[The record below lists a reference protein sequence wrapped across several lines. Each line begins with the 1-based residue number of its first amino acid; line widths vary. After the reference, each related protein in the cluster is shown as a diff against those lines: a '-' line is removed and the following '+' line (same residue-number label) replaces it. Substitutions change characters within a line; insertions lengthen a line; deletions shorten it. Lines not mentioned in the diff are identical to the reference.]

1 MKGIVSSVKHSEAS
15 GDLYFVAT
23 FDRDFKCVEFKGN
36 VELHPGELLDMEEMS
51 VTEPEESIR
60 QKKLMYSA
68 LQDRIEKA
76 MRKKVYEKGVDGLDK
91 TTNAMWK
98 TLESASKLFLKK
110 LMLGAPI
117 IVRFHNDADGS
128 GGAYSLY
135 LGLKDLGKSGKFPQ
149 NIVWI
154 MNRGV
159 AYSRF
164 DAQNDILTANNYSS
178 LEKPL
183 LVIID
188 FGTSIESNPG
198 IAEVDEK
205 FDVIWLDHHP
215 MASGFRG
222 TELEHYINPWNFGG
236 DSNYTAGFLA
246 SAFTKTFSAADTSE
260 YENASFIG
268 DYSEYADV
276 EGKGSNASTIF
287 DLVTSD
293 LTVAFGA
300 NKSNVT
306 PQEFEGIFKDR
317 EKTADLLRYA
327 NVRLNEVLDSGIESL
342 KTYKANGF
350 EIFLLDFEDIRSE
363 ESKYP
368 LPGRFASKLLTRI
381 NESGR
386 RKVMVI
392 VHVGAYLLMR
402 LDRALGDEMNLLDI
416 IESMKEKYGDSIE
429 GGGGH
434 RRAGAIKL
442 RDKSNKRNMIN
453 DIIKSLK

>member
-1 MKGIVSSVKHSEAS
+1 MKGIVSSVKHSEAA
-15 GDLYFVAT
+15 GDLYFIAT
-23 FDRDFKCVEFKGN
+23 FEKDFRCVEFKEN
-36 VELHPGELLDMEEMS
+36 MELYPGELVDMEEMT
-51 VTEPEESIR
+51 VIEPEESIR
-60 QKKLMYSA
+60 QKRLMYSA
-68 LQDRIEKA
+68 LDDKIEKT
-76 MRKKVYEKGVDGLDK
+76 MRKKVYEKKVEALDK
-91 TTNAMWK
+91 TTKAMWK
-98 TLESASKLFLKK
+98 KLESASRLFLKK

-135 LGLKDLGKSGKFPQ
+135 LGLKDLGRSGKFPQ

-183 LVIID
+183 LVVID
-188 FGTSIESNPG
+188 FGTSVESNPG
-198 IAEVDEK
+198 IDEVGGK
-205 FDVIWLDHHP
+205 FDIIWLDHHP
-215 MASGFRG
+215 MATGFRG
-222 TELEHYINPWNFGG
+222 TELEHYINPWNFEG

-246 SAFTKTFSAADTSE
+246 SSFAKTFSAADTSE

-268 DYSEYADV
+268 DYSKYADI
-276 EGKGSNASTIF
+276 EGEGSDASTIF

-293 LTVAFGA
+293 LTIAFGA

-306 PQEFEGIFKDR
+306 PQEFEGIFKNK
-317 EKTADLLRYA
+317 EKTAELLRYA

-342 KTYKANGF
+342 KTYKAKGF

-386 RKVMVI
+386 KKIMVI

-402 LDRALGDEMNLLDI
+402 LDRDLGDEMSLLDI

-442 RDKSNKRNMIN
+442 RDKNNKRNMIN